1 MMTREEVIYYLSKG
15 SEPHFWLTGA
25 RCQLAY
31 ISIMSDIPH
40 ISDPEE
46 AEYQRGWAGVADW
59 LLFWHYEPFY
69 QALDVAREVVPP
81 ELWVQVP
88 PKWRAMSRRFL
99 WGHSKV
105 ISHLREER
113 MIPPDSLTDCWIDPA
128 KTADAVAR
136 VLAEFC
142 YRTSPD
148 GSASCEAVKALPPP
162 PPSDTATSKVVR
174 KKDIRARMTTKL
186 AQSPEALDWSCQQ
199 WADYLGCA
207 KSTVGESKIWK
218 EIIMTHREAA
228 KRFRYQ
234 RYVPPTHSS
243 AEE

>member
-31 ISIMSDIPH
+31 ISIMSNIPH

-142 YRTSPD
+142 YRMSP
-148 GSASCEAVKALPPP
+148 A
-162 PPSDTATSKVVR
+162 PSDTATPKVVR
-174 KKDIRARMTTKL
+174 KKGIDARMVAKL
-186 AQSPEALDWSCQQ
+186 YQSPEARDWSCQR
-199 WADYLGCA
+199 WADYLGCS
-207 KSTVGESKIWK
+207 KSTVGKSKTWE
-218 EIIMTHREAA
+218 EIMAYREAT
-228 KRFRYQ
+228 KRSRSQQYAL
-234 RYVPPTHSS
+234 PTHSS

>member
-142 YRTSPD
+142 YRMSPD
-148 GSASCEAVKALPPP
+148 GSSPCEAVKAPPPP

-174 KKDIRARMTTKL
+174 KKDINARMVAKL
-186 AQSPEALDWSCQQ
+186 YQSPEARDWSCQQ

-207 KSTVGESKIWK
+207 KSTVGESKTWE
-218 EIIMTHREAA
+218 EIMAYREAT
-228 KRFRYQ
+228 KRSRSQQYAL
-234 RYVPPTHSS
+234 PTHAS
-243 AEE
+243 AKE